1 MVGYKSAGSILLPH
15 PLTGYTVSSL
25 GNTVYS
31 AHTAR
36 CNRLDMLAPLDPT
49 RDLRLSGQ
57 VIYTGRSSMEVAVK
71 METIG
76 MGLPE
81 QTVLLGAEFVFTT
94 LPWFLICDF
103 I

>member
-1 MVGYKSAGSILLPH
+1 
-15 PLTGYTVSSL
+15 
-25 GNTVYS
+25 
-31 AHTAR
+31 
-36 CNRLDMLAPLDPT
+36 MLAPLDPT

-81 QTVLLGAEFVFTT
+81 QTVLLGTEFAFMT
-94 LPWFLICDF
+94 LPWLLICAF